1 METKNYELIFNDG
14 TKITSVE
21 AENQEKAENYFVEYL
36 YDIFQEMDPKA
47 EWSQKDHI
55 RNYIKN
61 DYVIEVR

>member
-1 METKNYELIFNDG
+1 METKTYELIFNDG

-36 YDIFQEMDPKA
+36 YDIFQEMNPKA

>member
-1 METKNYELIFNDG
+1 METKTYELIFNDG

-36 YDIFQEMDPKA
+36 YDIFQEVDPKA

>member
-1 METKNYELIFNDG
+1 METKTYELIFNDG

-36 YDIFQEMDPKA
+36 YDIFQEMNPKA
-47 EWSQKDHI
+47 EWSQRDHI